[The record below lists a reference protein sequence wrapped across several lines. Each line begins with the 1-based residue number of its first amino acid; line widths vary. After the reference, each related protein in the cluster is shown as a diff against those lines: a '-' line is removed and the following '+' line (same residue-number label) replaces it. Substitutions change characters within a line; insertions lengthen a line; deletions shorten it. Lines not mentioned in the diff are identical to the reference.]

1 MLLSPSYVALVVV
14 DAIDDLDTV
23 IDQLNPFG
31 YAFDGTALIDVGDVV
46 AAVVAVAAVAV
57 VFDDALTEYQTP
69 RHRMM
74 AYGRSKLN

>member
-1 MLLSPSYVALVVV
+1 MALVVV

-23 IDQLNPFG
+23 IVHSLIPFG